1 MQQARKC
8 ACFKIFNEFRASCA
22 EPTASQH
29 RRRGET
35 SLVGPCGV
43 HASPA
48 AHPVGGDFLDL
59 NSNFGSVP
67 RVAREAEDLHL
78 IKPPL

>member
-43 HASPA
+43 HAPA
-48 AHPVGGDFLDL
+48 KTHSVGGDFLSKVSYF
-59 NSNFGSVP
+59 NSNFGSAHVKR
-67 RVAREAEDLHL
+67 RVSS
-78 IKPPL
+78 I